1 MDKKWW
7 RHLLWVLA
15 AAILGLL
22 VSTLFAGVL
31 QLPRRWFV
39 AVYAIA
45 VSLFLY
51 GYVRWS
57 AGNIWAHIQQ
67 RWIWGLV
74 GAAAAGAFVVS
85 NVLSQPVSPTPQG
98 LALVFDLFWLGLV
111 YGLLDALLLSVLPV
125 YAVWQA
131 FTELGWTGSWSKR
144 LVVGGMALVASLL
157 VTVSYHWG
165 YPEFRGGQVIA
176 PILGNGV
183 LSLAYLLTTN
193 PLAAV
198 FSHIAMHV
206 AAVLHGL
213 NTAIQL
219 PPHY

>member
-1 MDKKWW
+1 
-7 RHLLWVLA
+7 
-15 AAILGLL
+15 
-22 VSTLFAGVL
+22 
-31 QLPRRWFV
+31 
-39 AVYAIA
+39 
-45 VSLFLY
+45 
-51 GYVRWS
+51 
-57 AGNIWAHIQQ
+57 
-67 RWIWGLV
+67 
-74 GAAAAGAFVVS
+74 
-85 NVLSQPVSPTPQG
+85 
-98 LALVFDLFWLGLV
+98 VFDLLWLGLV

-144 LVVGGMALVASLL
+144 LVVGGAALVASLL
-157 VTVSYHWG
+157 VTVFYHWG

-176 PILGNGV
+176 PMLGNGV